1 MQRRRFLQA
10 LIALGFLPDTS
21 RVASATLDDI
31 YRFPSFGN
39 ASILHFTD
47 CHAQLTPVYY
57 REPDNE
63 SLRALKGNQFS
74 LLAGL
79 DFLDFFGI
87 TPNNVQ
93 AHAFTSLNFVEA
105 AEQYGK
111 MGGFSYLATL
121 VKQMRAERGEENTVL
136 LDGGDSWQGSATAL
150 WTQGQDMVGASN
162 LLAVDAMTGHWEFT
176 YGERQ
181 VKENLAQFQG
191 EFLGQNV
198 TLTEEAAFRA
208 GIEQGPVFKPYVIKQ
223 LAKARIA
230 VIGQAFPYTPIA
242 NPRYLMPDWQF
253 GIQEQKLQQQI
264 DEIRDGKVAD
274 AVVLLSHNGL
284 AVDLKLAARVSGL
297 DVILGGHTHHAL
309 PRPITVSNARGKTL
323 VTNAGSHGKFL
334 AVLDLVIKAGSV
346 RDFRYRLVPVFSNF
360 LAADQQMA
368 AYIKQVRA
376 PYLQQLSE
384 PLAQTERL
392 LYRRDSF
399 GGPFDQLILLA
410 LQQATGCQ
418 IVLSPGFRWGSSL
431 LPGDCITVEDV
442 FNHTAITY
450 PETYQTT
457 LTGGQL
463 KTLLEDV
470 GDNLFNPDPYYQ
482 QGGDMVRV
490 SGMHYRCHPTR
501 KHGERISEMRL
512 DSGELIE
519 SSKHY
524 SVAGWATT
532 QQQSKGLPVW
542 SVVIDYLRQRSGEK
556 IAPIY
561 QSVTVTQ

>member
-1 MQRRRFLQA
+1 VQRRHFLQA
-10 LIALGFLPDTS
+10 LIALGFLPGMRRANS
-21 RVASATLDDI
+21 ASLEDI
-31 YRFPSFGN
+31 YRFPAFGN

-47 CHAQLTPVYY
+47 CHAQLMPLYY

-79 DFLDFFGI
+79 DFLNFFGI
-87 TPNNVQ
+87 TPHSFQ
-93 AHAFTSLNFVEA
+93 AHAFTSVDFIEA
-105 AEQYGK
+105 AEHYGK
-111 MGGFSYLATL
+111 MGGFSYLASL
-121 VKQMRAERGEENTVL
+121 VKQMRAERGEGNTML

-162 LLAVDAMTGHWEFT
+162 LLSVDAMTGHWEFT

-181 VKENLAQFQG
+181 VKENLANFQG
-191 EFLGQNV
+191 EFLGQNI
-198 TLTEEAAFRA
+198 TLTEEAAFRSS
-208 GIEQGPVFKPYVIKQ
+208 IEQGRVFKPYFIKE
-223 LAKARIA
+223 LANARIA

-253 GIQEQKLQQQI
+253 GIQEQTLQKQI
-264 DEIRDGKVAD
+264 DEIRDSKVAD

-334 AVLDLVIKAGSV
+334 AVLDLVIKAGGV
-346 RDFRYRLVPVFSNF
+346 RDFRYRLVPVFSNI
-360 LAADQQMA
+360 LAADQQMTT
-368 AYIKQVRA
+368 YIKQVRA
-376 PYLQQLSE
+376 PYLQQLRE
-384 PLAQTERL
+384 PLAQIGRL
-392 LYRRDSF
+392 FYRRDSF
-399 GGPFDQLILLA
+399 GGPFDQLILSA
-410 LQQATGCQ
+410 LQEATDCQ

-431 LPGDCITVEDV
+431 LPGDVITVEDV
-442 FNHTAITY
+442 FNQTAITY
-450 PETYQTT
+450 PETYQTI
-457 LTGGQL
+457 LTGEQL
-463 KTLLEDV
+463 KVLLEDV
-470 GDNLFNPDPYYQ
+470 CDNLFNPDPYYQ

-490 SGMHYRCHPTR
+490 TGMRYCCHPAR
-501 KHGERISEMRL
+501 RQGQRISEMRL

-519 SSKHY
+519 SNKRY

-532 QQQSKGLPVW
+532 QQQSKGLPIW
-542 SVVIDYLRQRSGEK
+542 SIVIDYLSQHSGEK
-556 IAPIY
+556 ISSAY
-561 QSVTVTQ
+561 QSVTVER